1 MKVFILPVTHA
12 NLFPFT
18 IRPMVIQSVAQA
30 QLIQQAIS
38 ENVPVAIAFHIEQE
52 STYRTTA
59 GYGHPYI
66 ADQKAD
72 GSILIYIQGQGKVD
86 LSHSQVL
93 PTGVITYHEVK
104 IINENIILNEKN
116 KNKYEALS
124 KYFAHWIDRYLVDPN
139 QKDFSAESH
148 LFIRLRVIHPTLA
161 LISVSSIIYWLYTK
175 SDSSKSDIRL
185 ALKLFFAMLVGI
197 ITILTLSPVWLKLAH
212 LLIAH
217 FIWAEILEHQL

>member
-18 IRPMVIQSVAQA
+18 IRPMVIQSVVQA

-59 GYGHPYI
+59 GYGFPYI

-139 QKDFSAESH
+139 QKDFFVKSLIGVKEVIAGSA
-148 LFIRLRVIHPTLA
+148 A
-161 LISVSSIIYWLYTK
+161 YLIKDFELQYELMEL
-175 SDSSKSDIRL
+175 SDINDQIDYMYSL
-185 ALKLFFAMLVGI
+185 ML
-197 ITILTLSPVWLKLAH
+197 SK
-212 LLIAH
+212 
-217 FIWAEILEHQL
+217 QLMF